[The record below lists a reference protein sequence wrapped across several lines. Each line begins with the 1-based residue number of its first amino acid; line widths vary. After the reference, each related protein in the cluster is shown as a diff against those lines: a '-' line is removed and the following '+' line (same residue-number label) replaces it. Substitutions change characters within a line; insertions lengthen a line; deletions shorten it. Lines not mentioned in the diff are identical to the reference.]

1 MSYLRSYLRKSRSLR
16 DGSGA
21 ATLTAMPTLIILM
34 IAGAAVF
41 AFWSSGRAAAE
52 RAEVLGRNACRAAGV
67 QWLDQSVHAIGLR
80 LCRQDNGWLGL
91 ERTFRFDYSIEGD
104 DRHVGRL
111 VLRGD
116 RLVAFSGP
124 VKQAPTRLH

>member
-1 MSYLRSYLRKSRSLR
+1 
-16 DGSGA
+16 
-21 ATLTAMPTLIILM
+21 M

>member
-1 MSYLRSYLRKSRSLR
+1 
-16 DGSGA
+16 
-21 ATLTAMPTLIILM
+21 MPTLIILM

-124 VKQAPTRLH
+124 VKQARTRLH